1 MCNLRISVEFFLNH
15 CQEFFHWVVLRMLGG
30 HWNIYFRATFLCVPQ
45 KENSVYSSKI
55 NFCVLLKNF
64 WPTAWEW
71 LREIGAMPSWPFNF
85 VTAGALL
92 TLWGWWWWRSCQR
105 SRRSPWIGE
114 CRTQRTPWWWWW
126 PCWQWCTWWCSCSC
140 WPLLKTTTAHSTRQ
154 KDGSI
159 CKTTEAKIGLGLR
172 VLHWTP
178 GCILTY
184 WMIYLSMEHIYVSSW
199 TKGKYRFDFEV
210 ISALQL
216 VKLLKTQYRNRT
228 YIQSVGYQF
237 S

>member
-1 MCNLRISVEFFLNH
+1 
-15 CQEFFHWVVLRMLGG
+15 
-30 HWNIYFRATFLCVPQ
+30 
-45 KENSVYSSKI
+45 
-55 NFCVLLKNF
+55 
-64 WPTAWEW
+64 
-71 LREIGAMPSWPFNF
+71 MPSWPFNF

-92 TLWGWWWWRSCQR
+92 TLWGWWWWRTCQR
-105 SRRSPWIGE
+105 SWRSPWIGE

-126 PCWQWCTWWCSCSC
+126 PCWQCWTWWCCCSC
-140 WPLLKTTTAHSTRQ
+140 WPLLKTTTVHSTRQ

-178 GCILTY
+178 GCIWDIGWYISAWNIFTSVLGPREN
-184 WMIYLSMEHIYVSSW
+184 IDLILLC
-199 TKGKYRFDFEV
+199 KV

-228 YIQSVGYQF
+228 YIQSVGYQ
-237 S
+237 SS